1 MKTATGLAIVAVG
14 AILAFAVTGHPGWLN
29 VQAAGWVLILV
40 GLAGMFVPRRGYGW
54 LQRRVVRRP
63 PRRRGG
69 RRVVASHVMD
79 SNVVASNG
87 TALPPGAVVLTPEQA
102 EAVKAGALLETE
114 PEVFPGRQLSKAE
127 VEEQVTPASP
137 LSSTPQRRSRNTWRS
152 SGRAGVP
159 RAWAQHRADGG
170 APGPSRPLSPVT
182 GPPGQCVASLVR
194 RFGHAQDQHGHVVP
208 QLVAAELHHQ

>member
-40 GLAGMFVPRRGYGW
+40 GLAGMFIPRSGFGW
-54 LQRRVVRRP
+54 LRRQVVRRP
-63 PRRRGG
+63 PRRA
-69 RRVVASHVMD
+69 VAASSVTASPVTASHVVE

-127 VEEQVTPASP
+127 VEEQVAAAPA
-137 LSSTPQRRSRNTWRS
+137 
-152 SGRAGVP
+152 
-159 RAWAQHRADGG
+159 
-170 APGPSRPLSPVT
+170 VT
-182 GPPGQCVASLVR
+182 SETIEEYL
-194 RFGHAQDQHGHVVP
+194 
-208 QLVAAELHHQ
+208 EE